1 MGVTS
6 EEVDALRAAFEQIQ
20 LNKHNL
26 QAGDIVMI
34 HPATPGGF
42 KFPKEGRPAI
52 IGEFLTRPI
61 TPNMQA
67 EVGDWTCGSPYSAM
81 TFDCIVHVL
90 EPNDGDMLPFLMD
103 SRRLV
108 KVES

>member
-1 MGVTS
+1 MSISS
-6 EEVDALRAAFEQIQ
+6 EEVDALRRAFEQIQ
-20 LNKHNL
+20 LNKLNL
-26 QAGDIVMI
+26 QPGDIVTI
-34 HPATPGGF
+34 SPACPGGF
-42 KFPKEGRPAI
+42 KFPNDNRPAI

-67 EVGDWTCGSPYSAM
+67 EYDWANGTPYAAM

-90 EPNDGDMLPFLMD
+90 DPNDGDVIPFLMD

-108 KVES
+108 KIES